1 MSEGTDQEFHDKLM
15 EYRTVVFAGKIKRE
29 MCGKTLDRLTLLQ
42 FRSAS
47 EPIKLLI
54 NSGGGDIDAAI
65 DLCDFMD
72 HVLTVPIH
80 GVVIGECSS
89 AATFVLLSCSVRKAT
104 QHSRFVIHSGTTGGV
119 EFKMDKMT
127 PKNLTDLTEEA
138 TNTAK
143 MVVGFYAQKLGKS
156 TSEVEKLIERGDQR
170 FNSALTAQE
179 AMEVGLITQIVE
191 GKLDIFPSA

>member
-29 MCGKTLDRLTLLQ
+29 MCGRTLDRLTLLQ